1 MSATRLADLTEALL
15 AAATKAGAGAADAIA
30 VDGASVSVDVRQ
42 GRLEQAERA
51 EGIEIGLRVL
61 IGGRQ
66 ACVSASDI
74 SARTIADMA
83 ERAVAMAREA
93 PEDPWIGLADP
104 DQLSPRRDAAGLELE
119 DPADDPA
126 ASALE
131 ADAREAEAAALG
143 VAGVA
148 QVQSASAS
156 YSRRRVHIAATNGFS
171 GGYGR
176 SSRAISAVAISGEG
190 LSMERDWAAES
201 RIFQA
206 DLPGAAAIGCLAGE
220 RAVER
225 AAPRRPKTGAF
236 PVMIDER
243 VAGSLIGHLLSAIN
257 GQAIARGASW
267 LRDGMG
273 TQVLPAGL
281 DLIED
286 PLRARISGSRPF
298 DAEGLATARRAIV
311 ENGVLMGWTL
321 DLATGRKL
329 GLPSTA
335 NASRGTS
342 APPSP
347 GAGNVALSQGPK
359 SRDQL
364 IAEMGTGLLITS
376 FIGATINPTTGD
388 YSRGAAGF
396 WVENGQ
402 IAYPVNECTVAG
414 NLREMLMRLTP
425 ANDARQHLS
434 HVVPSLLIEGLT
446 LAGQ

>member
-15 AAATKAGAGAADAIA
+15 AAATRAGAGAADAIA
-30 VDGASVSVDVRQ
+30 VDGTSISVDVRQ
-42 GRLEQAERA
+42 GRLEQAERS
-51 EGIEIGLRVL
+51 EGVEIGLRVL

-74 SARTIADMA
+74 SARTMSDMA
-83 ERAVAMAREA
+83 EHAVAMAREA
-93 PEDPWIGLADP
+93 PEDPWIGLADA
-104 DQLSPRRDAAGLELE
+104 DQLARARDAAGLELE
-119 DPADDPA
+119 DPAADPA

-131 ADAREAEAAALG
+131 ADAREAEAAALA

-156 YSRRRVHIAATNGFS
+156 FSRRRVQIAATNGFS

-176 SSRAISAVAISGEG
+176 SSRSISAVAISGEG

-201 RIFQA
+201 RIFQS
-206 DLPGAAAIGCLAGE
+206 DLPDAASIGRLAGE

-236 PVMIDER
+236 PVLIDER
-243 VAGSLIGHLLSAIN
+243 VAGSLIGHLLSALN

-267 LRDGMG
+267 LRDALGM
-273 TQVLPAGL
+273 QVLPAGL

-286 PLRARISGSRPF
+286 PHRPRISGSRLF
-298 DAEGLATARRAIV
+298 DAEGLPTARRAIV
-311 ENGVLMGWTL
+311 ADGVLTGWTL

-347 GAGNVALSQGPK
+347 GAGNVALTQGTR

-364 IAEMGTGLLITS
+364 IAEMGTGLVITS

-388 YSRGAAGF
+388 YSRGASGF

-414 NLREMLMRLTP
+414 NLREMLMRITP
-425 ANDARQHLS
+425 ANDARAHLS

-446 LAGQ
+446 LAGE